1 MSQIPPNVAQLTGPL
16 LLGLVGNWG
25 LFGCSAV
32 QVYLY
37 YLNFPK
43 DSWRLKTLVYGLFIW
58 DILQTALYTSTVFA
72 SLASG
77 WGNVAA
83 LEGLGLIWFDI
94 PFMSGV
100 ASCIVQCFYAWR
112 IYVLGRSIPLALF
125 IAALALMEGSAAMA
139 LGITIKL
146 SVQTFSDLQSK
157 TFVVTTVWLLGSASC
172 DVIISVCMLYLL
184 TRARK
189 FTSYRHTENMLSRLI
204 GLTVGGG
211 LLTTSIAI
219 VDAVMYIVFQHNN
232 YHAAPVAILAKLYT
246 NALMVLF
253 NSRRRHESIHS
264 TVNYTW
270 DGEGGPPSNRPG
282 IPSDSVFNRAISVD
296 VNVNRTTD
304 APIES
309 YSMAPFSSQKH
320 ADEGFGSQ
328 EGESKAGWNLD
339 K

>member
-1 MSQIPPNVAQLTGPL
+1 MSEIPPNVAQLTGPL

-37 YLNFPK
+37 YLGFPK
-43 DSWRLKTLVYGLFIW
+43 DNLRLKALVYGLFIW

-77 WGNVAA
+77 WGNLEA
-83 LEGLGLIWFDI
+83 LEALGLIWFDI

-100 ASCIVQCFYAWR
+100 ASCVVQCFYAWR
-112 IYVLGRSIPLALF
+112 IYVLGKSIPLALF
-125 IAALALMEGSAAMA
+125 IVALALMEGSAAMA
-139 LGITIKL
+139 LGITIKI
-146 SVQTFSDLQSK
+146 SVQTFADLQSK

-172 DVIISVCMLYLL
+172 DVIISVFSLQL

-211 LLTTSIAI
+211 LLTTSVAI

-253 NSRRRHESIHS
+253 NSRRRHENIHS

-270 DGEGGPPSNRPG
+270 DGEGPPSNRPG
-282 IPSDSVFNRAISVD
+282 ISANSTFNSNFNRAISVD
-296 VNVNRTTD
+296 VNVDRTTD
-304 APIES
+304 APAES
-309 YSMAPFSSQKH
+309 YSMAPFNKQV
-320 ADEGFGSQ
+320 DEGFGSL
-328 EGESKAGWNLD
+328 EGESKARW
-339 K
+339 

>member
-1 MSQIPPNVAQLTGPL
+1 MSEIPPDIAQLTGPL

-37 YLNFPK
+37 YLGFPK
-43 DSWRLKTLVYGLFIW
+43 DSWRLKALVYGLFIW
-58 DILQTALYTSTVFA
+58 DILQTAMYTSTVFA

-112 IYVLGRSIPLALF
+112 IYVLGRSIPLSIF
-125 IAALALMEGSAAMA
+125 ITALALMEGSAAMA
-139 LGITIKL
+139 LGITIKI
-146 SVQTFSDLQSK
+146 SVQTFAELQSK

-172 DVIISVCMLYLL
+172 DMIISVCMLYLL

-211 LLTTSIAI
+211 LLTTSVAI
-219 VDAVMYIVFQHNN
+219 VDAVMYIVYKHNN

-253 NSRRRHESIHS
+253 NSRRRHETLHS

-270 DGEGGPPSNRPG
+270 DGEGGPPSNRAGMPG
-282 IPSDSVFNRAISVD
+282 GSVFNKAISVD
-296 VNVNRTTD
+296 VNVDRRTD
-304 APIES
+304 APAES
-309 YSMAPFSSQKH
+309 FSMAPFNV
-320 ADEGFGSQ
+320 EEFGSL
-328 EGESKAGWNLD
+328 EGESKATWNLD

>member
-1 MSQIPPNVAQLTGPL
+1 MTPVSD
-16 LLGLVGNWG
+16 
-25 LFGCSAV
+25 
-32 QVYLY
+32 LY

-77 WGNVAA
+77 WGDVAA

-100 ASCIVQCFYAWR
+100 A
-112 IYVLGRSIPLALF
+112 
-125 IAALALMEGSAAMA
+125 
-139 LGITIKL
+139 
-146 SVQTFSDLQSK
+146 
-157 TFVVTTVWLLGSASC
+157 
-172 DVIISVCMLYLL
+172 
-184 TRARK
+184 
-189 FTSYRHTENMLSRLI
+189 
-204 GLTVGGG
+204 
-211 LLTTSIAI
+211 SIAI

-253 NSRRRHESIHS
+253 NSRRRHESTHS

-282 IPSDSVFNRAISVD
+282 ISSDSVFNRAISVD

-304 APIES
+304 APVES

-328 EGESKAGWNLD
+328 EGESKAAWNLD

>member
-1 MSQIPPNVAQLTGPL
+1 MSEIPPNVAQLTGPL

-37 YLNFPK
+37 YLGFPK
-43 DSWRLKTLVYGLFIW
+43 DNLRLKALVYGLFIW

-77 WGNVAA
+77 WGNVEA
-83 LEGLGLIWFDI
+83 LEALGLIWFDI

-100 ASCIVQCFYAWR
+100 ASCVVQCFYAWR
-112 IYVLGRSIPLALF
+112 IYVLGKSIPLALF
-125 IAALALMEGSAAMA
+125 IVALALMEGSAAMA
-139 LGITIKL
+139 LGITIKI
-146 SVQTFSDLQSK
+146 SVQTFADLQSK

-211 LLTTSIAI
+211 LLTTSVAI

-253 NSRRRHESIHS
+253 NSRRRHENIHS

-270 DGEGGPPSNRPG
+270 DGEGPPSNRPG
-282 IPSDSVFNRAISVD
+282 ISANSTFNSNFNRAISVD
-296 VNVNRTTD
+296 VNVDRTTD
-304 APIES
+304 APAES
-309 YSMAPFSSQKH
+309 YSMAPFNKQV
-320 ADEGFGSQ
+320 DEGFGSL
-328 EGESKAGWNLD
+328 EGESKARW
-339 K
+339 